1 MLKLIVLLSFS
12 LFFQPAM
19 FAEPQGQTHEQNYW
33 LEQTERACRAIDDD
47 HMKSLAIKRFVE
59 VCVVKG
65 RLELGASVVSLIE
78 DPSLRAET
86 GIVLAKG
93 YEAAAKPRRILEQ
106 LKNAEPSA
114 IESGRQKDLLNAYLE
129 LLDAPDLAIA
139 FVLSNDNSSR
149 GITQLCE
156 SLAKSGYLDRSIS
169 TAEQNMAPKAL
180 GTLKFRIALASAE
193 AGRVEDTQRAAALV
207 EMDHAIDV
215 YQQKIWLALA
225 KGLYRN
231 GDYLRAQ
238 EFAEQVTNRSL
249 QTHNQ
254 NTLKKLMRGRP
265 ADLDSM
271 VKKDERE
278 LGSFQ
283 FVDEVASSGKVT
295 SAEEL
300 FGILDSAVR
309 QAERKPVKEKQG
321 QFGPSNQKT
330 RLASLRLNY
339 AAIAKRFYDQGMEV
353 RARETMEL
361 VEDALVQLTEAN
373 SFFASLK
380 MHDFLRMQ
388 VAIRNVDGIVQ
399 TIQRVPAGLWYRSA
413 DSMVEFLLRQG
424 ENVSASTV
432 AQTLLEGKAL
442 LGTSAEGKPK
452 TMLSNIMA
460 AAGAEVVFEVLDTTD
475 VSPLGTEAIEDL
487 GSKMFRIGEI
497 EGLRERLNSLPAT
510 QRAYLCIGVVNELDT
525 RAEP

>member
-1 MLKLIVLLSFS
+1 
-12 LFFQPAM
+12 
-19 FAEPQGQTHEQNYW
+19 
-33 LEQTERACRAIDDD
+33 
-47 HMKSLAIKRFVE
+47 
-59 VCVVKG
+59 
-65 RLELGASVVSLIE
+65 
-78 DPSLRAET
+78 
-86 GIVLAKG
+86 
-93 YEAAAKPRRILEQ
+93 
-106 LKNAEPSA
+106 
-114 IESGRQKDLLNAYLE
+114 
-129 LLDAPDLAIA
+129 
-139 FVLSNDNSSR
+139 
-149 GITQLCE
+149 
-156 SLAKSGYLDRSIS
+156 
-169 TAEQNMAPKAL
+169 MAPKAL

-361 VEDALVQLTEAN
+361 AEDALVQLTEAN